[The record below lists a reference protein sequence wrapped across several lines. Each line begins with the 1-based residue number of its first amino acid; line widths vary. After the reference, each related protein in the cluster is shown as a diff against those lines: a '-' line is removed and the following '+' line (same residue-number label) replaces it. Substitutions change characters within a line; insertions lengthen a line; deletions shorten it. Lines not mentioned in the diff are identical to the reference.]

1 MPNRP
6 KNQLCDQFQGDT
18 MLKKLLVVA
27 TFCLINTPTHA
38 SEERLLGCF
47 KVDEVLK
54 VVDGDTIDVRI
65 NVLPLDLAILADI
78 RIRMEGINAWE
89 SRTRNLEEKK
99 LGLAAKK
106 RLSEL
111 VEEPISVCLSGKG
124 KYGRWLGTLFN
135 GTTNINQQLIAEG
148 HAHEYFGGKREEFK

>member
-1 MPNRP
+1 
-6 KNQLCDQFQGDT
+6 

-89 SRTRNLEEKK
+89 S
-99 LGLAAKK
+99 
-106 RLSEL
+106 
-111 VEEPISVCLSGKG
+111 
-124 KYGRWLGTLFN
+124 
-135 GTTNINQQLIAEG
+135 
-148 HAHEYFGGKREEFK
+148 